1 MARSV
6 LPRLGALAQWRA
18 EIAGSTRRNTTA
30 DFDNLHAAAC
40 CELSALTAEAQ
51 GDVKSALWFMDS
63 ALLRLHGCYGRP
75 DDETRDGK
83 PGPGKRLLAELRQ
96 RAGAA

>member
-1 MARSV
+1 MTRPA

-18 EIAGSTRRNTTA
+18 EVAAGTRRNTTA

-40 CELSALTAEAQ
+40 CELAALEAEVQ
-51 GDVKSALWFMDS
+51 GDVRSALWFMDS

-75 DDETRDGK
+75 DDDTRDGK

-96 RAGAA
+96 SAGAA